1 MKSNT
6 KDLTR
11 KAICDRTK
19 RVVIKVGSS
28 VITTER
34 GINLDI
40 INHLSDEISGL
51 KAEGRDILLVSSGAI
66 ASGIK
71 KMGLKKRLSSLSE
84 HQAIAAIGQGGL
96 IQIYEEAFAQYR
108 QHVAQ
113 ILLTR
118 DDLANRHRYLNA
130 RNTLFTLLK
139 WGVIPIINEND
150 TVAVEEIRFGDND
163 QIAALITGMIEADLL
178 ILLTEIDGLYDKDPR
193 SHPDAHRLPLIEKID
208 VDIKKMANAIPS
220 RLGRGGMA
228 SKIQVIKDITGL
240 GIPVFVANG
249 KEPLILRKIFSGE
262 DVGTLFLPQP
272 IRSPIRKHWIASLKP
287 KGEVVID
294 AGAVRALVY
303 DGKSLLPS
311 GIKSVKGTFQ
321 VGDPVCCVD
330 ENNRWMGIG
339 LVNYTSSDLKKIK
352 GLNTS
357 KIAKVLGFKD
367 YDEVIHRDNLFVMK
381 PD

>member
-1 MKSNT
+1 MK
-6 KDLTR
+6 KLTR

-19 RVVIKVGSS
+19 RVVIKIGSS
-28 VITTER
+28 VITTEE
-34 GINLDI
+34 GINLTA

-51 KAEGRDILLVSSGAI
+51 KAGGREVLLVSSGAI
-66 ASGIK
+66 ASGMK
-71 KMGLKKRLSSLSE
+71 KMRLKRRLTSLPE
-84 HQAIAAIGQGGL
+84 QQAIAAIGQGGL
-96 IQIYEEAFAQYR
+96 IQAYEEIFAQYR
-108 QHVAQ
+108 QRVAQ

-118 DDLANRHRYLNA
+118 DDLADRYRYLNA

-178 ILLTEIDGLYDKDPR
+178 ILLTDIDGLYDRDPR
-193 SHPDAHRLPLIEKID
+193 SHPDAQRLPLIEKID
-208 VDIKKMANAIPS
+208 ADIKQLANAIPS

-228 SKIQVIKDITGL
+228 SKIQIIKDITGL

-249 KEPLILRKIFSGE
+249 KEPLILRRILSGE

-272 IRSPIRKHWIASLKP
+272 SRFPIRKHWISSLKP
-287 KGEVVID
+287 KGELMID
-294 AGAVRALVY
+294 AGAVRALIH

-321 VGDPVCCVD
+321 IGDPVCCVD
-330 ENNRWMGIG
+330 EDNHWMGTG
-339 LVNYTSSDLKKIK
+339 LINYSSSDVEKIK

-357 KIAKVLGFKD
+357 EIARVLGFKD
-367 YDEVIHRDNLFVMK
+367 YDEVIHRDNLFVIK

>member
-1 MKSNT
+1 MK
-6 KDLTR
+6 KLTR

-19 RVVIKVGSS
+19 RVVIKIGSS
-28 VITTER
+28 VITTEE
-34 GINLDI
+34 GINLTA

-51 KAEGRDILLVSSGAI
+51 KAGGREVLLVSSGAI
-66 ASGIK
+66 ASGMK
-71 KMGLKKRLSSLSE
+71 KMRLKRRLTSLPE
-84 HQAIAAIGQGGL
+84 QQAIAAIGQGGL
-96 IQIYEEAFAQYR
+96 IQAYEEIFAQYR
-108 QHVAQ
+108 QRVAQ

-118 DDLANRHRYLNA
+118 DDLADRYRYLNA

-178 ILLTEIDGLYDKDPR
+178 ILLTDIDGLYDRDPR
-193 SHPDAHRLPLIEKID
+193 SHPDAQRLPLIEKID
-208 VDIKKMANAIPS
+208 ADIKQLANAIPS

-228 SKIQVIKDITGL
+228 SKIQIIKDITGL

-249 KEPLILRKIFSGE
+249 KEPLILRRILSGE

-272 IRSPIRKHWIASLKP
+272 SRFPIRKHWISSLKP
-287 KGEVVID
+287 KGELMID
-294 AGAVRALVY
+294 AGAVRALIH

-321 VGDPVCCVD
+321 IGDPVCCVD
-330 ENNRWMGIG
+330 EDNRWMGTG
-339 LVNYTSSDLKKIK
+339 LINYSSSDVEKIK

-357 KIAKVLGFKD
+357 EIARVLGFKD
-367 YDEVIHRDNLFVMK
+367 YDEVIHRDNLFVIK

>member
-1 MKSNT
+1 M
-6 KDLTR
+6 KDLAR

-19 RVVIKVGSS
+19 RLVIKVGSS
-28 VITTER
+28 VITAER
-34 GINLDI
+34 GINLNI
-40 INHLSDEISGL
+40 INHLSNEISLL
-51 KAEGRDILLVSSGAI
+51 KEEGRDVLLVSSGAI
-66 ASGIK
+66 ASGMK
-71 KMGLKKRLSSLSE
+71 KMRLKRHLTSLPE
-84 HQAIAAIGQGGL
+84 QQAIAAIGQGGL
-96 IQIYEEAFAQYR
+96 IQAYEEKFAQYR
-108 QHVAQ
+108 QRVAQ

-163 QIAALITGMIEADLL
+163 QIAALVTGMMEADLL
-178 ILLTEIDGLYDKDPR
+178 ILLTDIDGLYDKDPR

-208 VDIKKMANAIPS
+208 AGIKKLANGIPS

-228 SKIQVIKDITGL
+228 SKIQIIKDVTEL

-272 IRSPIRKHWIASLKP
+272 TRFPIRKHWIASLKP
-287 KGEVVID
+287 KGEVMID
-294 AGAVRALVY
+294 AGAVRALIY
-303 DGKSLLPS
+303 EGKSLLPS
-311 GIKSVKGTFQ
+311 GIKLVKGTFQ

-330 ENNRWMGIG
+330 ENNCWMGIG

-357 KIAKVLGFKD
+357 EISEVLGFKD
-367 YDEVIHRDNLFVMK
+367 YDEVIHRDNLFVIK